1 MHNMLSKSQIPR
13 GWKQK
18 KLGDICTMFSGGT
31 PSVDTLEY
39 YGGAI
44 PFIRSAE
51 INSDKTERFLTDE
64 GMASSSAKLVNA
76 GDLLYALYG
85 ATSGEVGI
93 ARLFGA
99 INQAILCIRS
109 EISNIKFIYYV
120 LQSRK
125 NSILNKYLQ
134 GGQGNLSAQIIKALP
149 IVLPPL
155 TEQEKIA
162 QILATWDTAI
172 EQQANL
178 IAEKQKQKKA
188 LMQRLLTM
196 QQRLP
201 GFNKPWENVKLGDV
215 CSINKG
221 KQLSRIDMLEAGY
234 PVYNGGIS
242 ESGYTNTF
250 NTDADTIIISEGG
263 NSCGFVN
270 FIKTQFWAG
279 GHCYV
284 LFEIQP
290 NKNFFYQLLKFYEQ
304 NIMKLRVGSGLPNIQ
319 TSSLKNLKLFCPID
333 ISEQRAIADILMT
346 ADAEIDLLKRQLDAI
361 TEQKHGLMQ
370 KLLTGQIR
378 VKVDKK

>member
-1 MHNMLSKSQIPR
+1 MQNKQMIPD
-13 GWKQK
+13 GWKIK
-18 KLGDICTMFSGGT
+18 KLGDIFSLSAGGDVDKSLFSEKQDKVHPYPIYANALTNQGLYGYSSDYRVGQESITITGRGDIGKVFYRKGKYT
-31 PSVDTLEY
+31 PIVRLVV
-39 YGGAI
+39 GI
-44 PFIRSAE
+44 PKDNI
-51 INSDKTERFLTDE
+51 
-64 GMASSSAKLVNA
+64 SAKYMA
-76 GDLLYALYG
+76 YAC
-85 ATSGEVGI
+85 SK
-93 ARLFGA
+93 
-99 INQAILCIRS
+99 IRFFNETTGVPQLTVPQVS
-109 EISNIKFIYYV
+109 WYKV
-120 LQSRK
+120 
-125 NSILNKYLQ
+125 
-134 GGQGNLSAQIIKALP
+134 A
-149 IVLPPL
+149 VPPL
-155 TEQEKIA
+155 AEQEKIA

-172 EQQANL
+172 EQLTYL

-188 LMQRLLTM
+188 LMQRLLTR

-201 GFNKPWENVKLGDV
+201 EFNKPWKNVKLGDV

-234 PVYNGGIS
+234 PVYNGGVS

-250 NTDADTIIISEGG
+250 NTEADTIIISEGG

-304 NIMKLRVGSGLPNIQ
+304 NIMELRVGSGLPNIQ

-378 VKVDKK
+378 VKVDKKG